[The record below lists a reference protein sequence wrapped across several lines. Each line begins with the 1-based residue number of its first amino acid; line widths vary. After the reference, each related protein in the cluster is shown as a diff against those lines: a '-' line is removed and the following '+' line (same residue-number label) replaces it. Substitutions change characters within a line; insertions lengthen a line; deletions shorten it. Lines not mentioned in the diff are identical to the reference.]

1 MSKRIL
7 ITGASSGI
15 GESIT
20 RDFARRGY
28 TLGLAARRVDQLNE
42 MKAELE
48 SEFPGC
54 SIHTAS
60 LDVTDCDAVFR
71 VVGEL
76 RDAMGGLDIA
86 IANAGIGNPTHVG
99 KGDFATIQ
107 RVLQTNVMGAI
118 ATIEAAAEIC
128 IEQGHGQLVGISSVA
143 AYRGLPNGGAYC
155 ASKAAL
161 AVYMESARAELRSK
175 GIQVTTIYPGFIDS
189 PINRELPQRP
199 FVIPMEKGG
208 PLIAEAI
215 LDGVDS
221 AKIPKLPWSMVSHL
235 MRAAP
240 TRLISKVG

>member
-1 MSKRIL
+1 MTKKIL

-20 RDFARRGY
+20 REFAKQGF
-28 TLGLAARRVDQLNE
+28 TLGLAARRAEQLNE
-42 MKAELE
+42 LKAELE
-48 SEFPGC
+48 AEHPDC
-54 SIHTAS
+54 SIHTTT

-76 RDAMGGLDIA
+76 KGAMGGLDIA

-99 KGDFATIQ
+99 KGEFSTIQ

-118 ATIEAAAEIC
+118 ATIEAASEIF
-128 IEQGHGQLVGISSVA
+128 IEQGEGQVVGISSVA
-143 AYRGLPNGGAYC
+143 AYRGLPSGGAYC

-161 AVYMESARAELRSK
+161 AVYLEAARAELRDK
-175 GIQVTTIYPGFIDS
+175 GIQVTTIFPGFIDS

-215 LDGVDS
+215 LDRVDT
-221 AKIPKLPWSMVSHL
+221 AKIPKLPWSVVSHL
-235 MRAAP
+235 MRVAP
-240 TRLISKVG
+240 TRVISKVG